1 MKTKIIAILMT
12 LVIGLSLCACGNT
25 TTSGSTKP
33 TDENGTLSA
42 PDLSTS
48 TKDDA
53 NENVGV
59 PADLSKT
66 HEVLKSFKNT
76 SALSITD
83 LMGGIMMNYAGY
95 TESTLPTYAEVFDN
109 MVDDV
114 EYTYDAESGVIKVT
128 GDLDVAS
135 IRTLLKFTCD
145 LGDYDPFQGYDK
157 LALDSNWYISRAN
170 STTNIITYDGTCI
183 AVADMYGEDGE
194 YWYDMIIICS
204 EMKAGHIDW
213 DQAQCIIDEYIGATM
228 YMDE

>member
-1 MKTKIIAILMT
+1 MKTKIIAILLA
-12 LVIGLSLCACGNT
+12 LVMGLSLCACGNT
-25 TTSGSTKP
+25 SAGGSTKP

-42 PDLSTS
+42 PDLSGSSKNDT
-48 TKDDA
+48 D
-53 NENVGV
+53 ENVGV

-76 SALSITD
+76 PALISTD
-83 LMGGIMMNYAGY
+83 IMGGIMMDDAGY
-95 TESTLPTYAEVFDN
+95 TESTLPTYAEVYDN

-145 LGDYDPFQGYDK
+145 LGDYDPFQGYDE

-170 STTNIITYDGTCI
+170 SSTNVIVYDGTSI

-194 YWYDMIIICS
+194 YWYDMIVVCS

-213 DQAQCIIDEYIGATM
+213 DQAQCIIDDYMTATM

>member
-1 MKTKIIAILMT
+1 MKTKIIAILIV
-12 LVIGLSLCACGNT
+12 LVMGLSLCACGNT
-25 TTSGSTKP
+25 TTSSSST

-48 TKDDA
+48 TKDDT

-66 HEVLKSFKNT
+66 HEVLKCFKDT

-83 LMGGIMMNYAGY
+83 LMGGIMMNDAGY
-95 TESTLPTYAEVFDN
+95 TESTLPTYAEVYDN

-114 EYTYDAESGVIKVT
+114 EYTYDPESGVIKVT

-145 LGDYDPFQGYDK
+145 LGDYDPFQGYDE

-170 STTNIITYDGTCI
+170 SSTNVIEYDGTSI

-213 DQAQCIIDEYIGATM
+213 DQAQCIIDDYIGATM